1 MIGKNYWLT
10 SGFFTML
17 HRGMDFFLGFL
28 GFMILVRIFS
38 PEEFGVWVLLITL
51 IAIVDMARNGFLQNG
66 MIKFLVG
73 KNRAIQAKIQ
83 GAALVMNSILT
94 LIFFALIWISAS
106 WLEDKLNAPG
116 LSEILKIYSWV
127 LPFLILHSH
136 NLILMQAKYDF
147 RAYFMAGISKSLPFF
162 LVILY
167 YFFSGS
173 NLELSTLAWF
183 QNSALILASL
193 MSIFQVKEH
202 FYISW
207 KWNRYWNKKIFHF
220 GKYVFGTNLMSMLTN
235 SLDKLLLGAL
245 LSPIQVAMANTAGRV
260 MNMVEIPVNSIAS
273 ISYPKASEA
282 FDKAQLKEA
291 GKLYEKTVGLMLSFT
306 FPFWIIT
313 LVFAPQIIMIIAGEA
328 YLDAAPFLRVM
339 ALLALIKPF
348 DRQSGIFLDA
358 IGKPFLNTIMV
369 FGTFIYGAALSY
381 FLIEIFGLMGAAYGL
396 VLAVLITA
404 IIKQFMLRKF
414 IPISAKHCLY
424 QATSIFPKMG
434 GILLQKLKRS

>member
-1 MIGKNYWLT
+1 MTDKKYWLT

-73 KNRAIQAKIQ
+73 KNPSNQAKIQ
-83 GAALVMNSILT
+83 GAALYLNSVLT
-94 LIFFALIWISAS
+94 LIFFALIWFSAT
-106 WLEDKLNAPG
+106 WLEKMLNAPG

-127 LPFLILHSH
+127 LPFLIFHSH
-136 NLILMQAKYDF
+136 NLVLMQAKYDF
-147 RAYFMAGISKSLPFF
+147 RAYFIAGISKNLPFF

-167 YFFSGS
+167 YFFSES
-173 NLELSTLAWF
+173 ILQLSTLAWF
-183 QNSALILASL
+183 HNGALILASL
-193 MSIFQVKEH
+193 MSVIQVKKH
-202 FYISW
+202 LHIRW

-220 GKYVFGTNLMSMLTN
+220 GKYVFGTNLVSMLTN

-282 FDKAQLKEA
+282 FDKAQLQEV
-291 GKLYEKTVGLMLSFT
+291 GRLYDKTVGIMLSFT
-306 FPFWIIT
+306 FPFWLIT
-313 LVFAPQIIMIIAGEA
+313 LGFAPYIILIIAGEA
-328 YLDAAPFLRVM
+328 YLDAAPFLRIM

-348 DRQSGIFLDA
+348 DRQSGVFLDA
-358 IGKPFLNTIMV
+358 IGKPFLNMIMV
-369 FGTFIYGAALSY
+369 FGTFVYGAALSY
-381 FLIEIFGLMGAAYGL
+381 FLIKIFGFMGAAYGL

-404 IIKQFMLRKF
+404 IIKQIMLRKY
-414 IPISAKHCLY
+414 IPISNKNCMY
-424 QATSIFPKMG
+424 QAAANFPEIWR
-434 GILLQKLKRS
+434 ILLKKFKKN